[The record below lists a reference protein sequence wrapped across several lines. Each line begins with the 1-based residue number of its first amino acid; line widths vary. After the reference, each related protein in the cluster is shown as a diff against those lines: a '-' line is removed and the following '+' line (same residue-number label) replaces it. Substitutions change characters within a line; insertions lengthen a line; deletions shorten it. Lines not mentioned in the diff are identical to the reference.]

1 MSRPKPAV
9 VPLHKLEPGPPAD
22 FFALLAEK
30 TRSSTR
36 DGKPFFVCKF
46 RDRVRTVSAP
56 VWADSPL
63 FAECERD
70 WQPGMLFKVRGS
82 YGEHERY
89 GPQVDVQQVRPVRD
103 ADREDG
109 FRESDFYDRSR
120 FDPDA
125 TFAELRALA
134 ETEIADV
141 PLRQLVLGL
150 LDAHADALKKLPAHP
165 RAFYPFPGG
174 WVEHTLSV
182 ARSCLLLSDRYLAF
196 YPELTPPLNRDL
208 IVAAAMLHDLG
219 RAAEL
224 APGEPGVPAEPTV
237 DGHLFGHLF
246 LGRDLIRDA
255 ARGVTDLNPELVKL
269 LEHVVV
275 SHLTRPEWGS
285 PKLPAVPEVLIL
297 HHADDLDAKL
307 EMYVRC
313 LMRDASDG
321 PFTDPDP
328 ILKRQLYKKRSV

>member
-9 VPLHKLEPGPPAD
+9 VPLHKLQPGPPAD

-30 TRSSTR
+30 ARKSTR
-36 DGKPFFVCKF
+36 DGKPLFVCQF
-46 RDRVRTVSAP
+46 RDRVRSVSAV
-56 VWADSPL
+56 VWADSPH
-63 FAECERD
+63 FADCERD
-70 WQPGMLFKVRGS
+70 WQPGMLFKVRAT

-89 GPQVDVQQVRPVRD
+89 GPQVDLQQVRPVRD
-103 ADREDG
+103 ADHEDG
-109 FRESDFYDRSR
+109 LRESDFFERSR

-125 TFAELRALA
+125 TFPELRALA
-134 ETEIADV
+134 ESEIADV
-141 PLRQLVLGL
+141 PLRSLVLGL
-150 LDAHADALKKLPAHP
+150 LDAHVEALKKLPAHP

-174 WVEHTLSV
+174 WLEHTLSV
-182 ARSCLLLSDRYLAF
+182 ARSCLLLADRYVAF
-196 YPELTPPLNRDL
+196 YPELSPPLNRDL
-208 IVAAAMLHDLG
+208 IAAAAVLHDLG
-219 RAAEL
+219 RVAEL
-224 APGEPGVPAEPTV
+224 APSEPGAPAETTI

-255 ARGVTDLNPELVKL
+255 ARTVPDLNPEQVRL

-275 SHLTRPEWGS
+275 SHLTKPEWGS
-285 PKLPAVPEVLIL
+285 ARLPCIPEVLIL

-313 LMRDASDG
+313 LTRDVADG

-328 ILKRQLYKKRSV
+328 VLKRPLFKKRSV

>member
-22 FFALLAEK
+22 FFALLADK

-63 FAECERD
+63 FAECERE
-70 WQPGMLFKVRGS
+70 WQPGMLLKVRGS

-103 ADREDG
+103 EDREDG

-125 TFAELRALA
+125 TFAELRSLA
-134 ETEIADV
+134 EAEILDV

-150 LDAHADALKKLPAHP
+150 
-165 RAFYPFPGG
+165 
-174 WVEHTLSV
+174 
-182 ARSCLLLSDRYLAF
+182 
-196 YPELTPPLNRDL
+196 
-208 IVAAAMLHDLG
+208 
-219 RAAEL
+219 
-224 APGEPGVPAEPTV
+224 
-237 DGHLFGHLF
+237 
-246 LGRDLIRDA
+246 
-255 ARGVTDLNPELVKL
+255 
-269 LEHVVV
+269 
-275 SHLTRPEWGS
+275 
-285 PKLPAVPEVLIL
+285 
-297 HHADDLDAKL
+297 
-307 EMYVRC
+307 
-313 LMRDASDG
+313 
-321 PFTDPDP
+321 
-328 ILKRQLYKKRSV
+328 